1 MRNLISI
8 SIPLIA
14 LCASLAACDDE
25 HADEPGVG
33 EDACE
38 HFSNGPARAVTTGD
52 SASLAVDASEE
63 HTRYDLTLAGAAAPH
78 SGFVK
83 VAIGEAGDYGFF
95 FDGPVE
101 VTVTDAAGNVVAAES
116 SATSDPDCAT
126 VKVALTFELDVGTYM
141 VVVSAGAPEV
151 SLVWFPA
158 GDHGH

>member
-1 MRNLISI
+1 MRNFISL

-14 LCASLAACDDE
+14 LCASFAACDDD
-25 HADEPGVG
+25 HAAEPSVG

-38 HFSNGPARAVTTGD
+38 HFSNGPTRAVTAGD
-52 SASLAVDASEE
+52 SASAAVDASEE

-78 SGFVK
+78 AGFVK

-95 FDGPVE
+95 FDGPVD
-101 VTVTDAAGNVVAAES
+101 VAITDAAGNAVAAES

-126 VKVALTFELDVGTYM
+126 VKVALIFELDVGTYT
-141 VVVSAGAPEV
+141 VVVSAGAPDV